1 MYQLAQKYAN
11 LVRYV
16 QNEKISTGR
25 NKFAEMSEFAQM
37 SKLAQNERVGTNERV
52 SLKYA
57 IQL

>member
-1 MYQLAQKYAN
+1 MQTRSNMLKMQ
-11 LVRYV
+11 
-16 QNEKISTGR
+16 ISTVR

-52 SLKYA
+52 GLKYA